1 MKNDIRD
8 TIERFKIKA
17 EGFLKTND
25 KIFIVD
31 TNDTYYWCN
40 IISIEETYILIQNF
54 KGVRQYE
61 KEKIF
66 WADITKIDEYKEQH
80 EVKKW

>member
-1 MKNDIRD
+1 M
-8 TIERFKIKA
+8 IERFKIKA
-17 EGFLKTND
+17 EGFLKTNN
-25 KIFIVD
+25 KIFIID

-40 IISIEETYILIQNF
+40 ILSIEETYILIQNF

-66 WADITKIDEYKEQH
+66 WSDITRFDEYKEQS
-80 EVKKW
+80 EVKRW

>member
-1 MKNDIRD
+1 MENDIRNM
-8 TIERFKIKA
+8 IERFKIKA

-25 KIFIVD
+25 KIFIID
-31 TNDTYYWCN
+31 TNNTYYWAN
-40 IISIEETYILIQNF
+40 IISIEENYILIQNF

-66 WADITKIDEYKEQH
+66 WSDITRFDEYKDKC
-80 EVKKW
+80 EVRRW